1 MSQAVRIIPLG
12 GLGEIGKN
20 MTVYETEGGSVLVDA
35 GLAFPRD
42 EHLGVDLVLPDF
54 SYLKDH
60 AGDLH
65 AVLLTHA
72 HEDHVGS
79 LPYVLREVPVPRVLA
94 GSPEPVPFGRVASN
108 EIRVAVI
115 ERDRTVPA
123 RELFDRIATDIARYR
138 RRLTQLSEAELSRRG
153 LHPTRGDLAIP
164 AILERFVTGHLEDHV
179 EQLRASL
186 RTG

>member
-1 MSQAVRIIPLG
+1 RQAHAGGLSVADVGRRTERLAPLLERLSTASDSLLELRPAVESG
-12 GLGEIGKN
+12 SPWPLSTSIGVEPEAHWGPPEVLAHVAEMLPFWLGEI
-20 MTVYETEGGSVLVDA
+20 E
-35 GLAFPRD
+35 
-42 EHLGVDLVLPDF
+42 
-54 SYLKDH
+54 
-60 AGDLH
+60 
-65 AVLLTHA
+65 
-72 HEDHVGS
+72 
-79 LPYVLREVPVPRVLA
+79 RVLA

-123 RELFDRIATDIARYR
+123 RELLDRIAPDIARYR
-138 RRLTQLSEAELSRRG
+138 RRLTHLSEAELSRRG

>member
-1 MSQAVRIIPLG
+1 LRQATNGGVVVTDTSNLRQVIDGLLDRLDHAGRALAALEPAVRAGEPWPLSASIG
-12 GLGEIGKN
+12 VEPEAHWGPPEVLAHLAEMLPFWLGEI
-20 MTVYETEGGSVLVDA
+20 E
-35 GLAFPRD
+35 
-42 EHLGVDLVLPDF
+42 
-54 SYLKDH
+54 
-60 AGDLH
+60 
-65 AVLLTHA
+65 
-72 HEDHVGS
+72 
-79 LPYVLREVPVPRVLA
+79 RVLA

-123 RELFDRIATDIARYR
+123 RELFDRTATDIARYR

-186 RTG
+186 RRG